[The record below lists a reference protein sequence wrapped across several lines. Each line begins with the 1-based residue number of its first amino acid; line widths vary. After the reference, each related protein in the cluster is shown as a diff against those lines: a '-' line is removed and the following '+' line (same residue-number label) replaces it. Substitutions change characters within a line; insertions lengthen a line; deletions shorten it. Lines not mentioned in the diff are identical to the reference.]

1 VKFANL
7 TPISRHHNCWCQVKR
22 DWLEIG
28 MAIDFVIGII
38 IIKTRGGYEILN
50 MKLILP
56 RSNVKP
62 KNVSF
67 HSYFHWIRR
76 S

>member
-38 IIKTRGGYEILN
+38 KKKKQEGAMR
-50 MKLILP
+50 
-56 RSNVKP
+56 
-62 KNVSF
+62 F
-67 HSYFHWIRR
+67 
-76 S
+76 